1 MLPATMLQTNAWELS
16 PEFYIHKSKLA
27 SAAVE
32 TLNPHSRL
40 DCGRISAIQV
50 PQEAQRGCLPE
61 FYLFSR
67 EFF

>member
-16 PEFYIHKSKLA
+16 PEFWFHKNKLA
-27 SAAVE
+27 SAVE

-61 FYLFSR
+61 FYLSSS

>member
-1 MLPATMLQTNAWELS
+1 M
-16 PEFYIHKSKLA
+16 
-27 SAAVE
+27 E
-32 TLNPHSRL
+32 TLNPQSRL

-61 FYLFSR
+61 FYLSSP